1 MGRYY
6 SDELEKGVMLLYFQR
21 DPEKYAE
28 GVSLIEQAVEKEEP
42 DAFYFLARCYAWGDG
57 NVESDDDKAIELSRR
72 GIELGSDLCVLGAD
86 RFGGLRGALEA
97 AMHHSLAESFEAVK
111 RQAEAGDPMAQ
122 YAVGLF
128 YYWQDISALQRPS
141 SQAEYDRNEIENS
154 KEAHKWFRMAARC
167 GCLPAF
173 RNVYYSFANGG
184 NGVQKNIQA
193 ALAFAEEAK
202 DWVDLTGEFCRS
214 VSIEYKELNNPQ
226 RRIAWLERAADRG
239 EGRCMNTLG
248 VLYAEGKEGL
258 PVDERKAFSYYLKAA
273 EAGNTDGMYNVA
285 MKYKD
290 GIGTQQDGAKAFH
303 YFQMG
308 AEKGDYDCLYHVSRY
323 YFTGEWGVPQD
334 YAECLRVSK
343 QAAEAGSN
351 RAKYHIGYCYLY
363 GKGCEINYSV
373 ALQNLKE
380 CVAKA
385 DIPDAYR
392 CLAEIYDRG
401 LGVSADAQAAAENY
415 EKAAAKG
422 SIEAKERLEQGF
434 KKNLFG
440 KWKRR

>member
-57 NVESDDDKAIELSRR
+57 NVEQNDDRAIELSRR

-86 RFGGLRGALEA
+86 RFDGLRGELEA
-97 AMHHSLAESFEAVK
+97 AMHHSLEDSFEAVK
-111 RQAEAGDPMAQ
+111 QQASAGDPMAQ

-128 YYWQDISALQRPS
+128 YYWQDISKLQRPS
-141 SQAEYDRNEIENS
+141 SQAEYDKNEIENS
-154 KEAHKWFRMAARC
+154 REAHKWFRMAARC
-167 GCLPAF
+167 GCIPAF

-214 VSIEYKELNNPQ
+214 VSLEYKELNNPQ

-258 PVDERKAFSYYLKAA
+258 PVDERKAFSYYLRAA

-290 GIGTQQDGAKAFH
+290 GIGTPQDGAKAFH
-303 YFQMG
+303 YYQMG
-308 AEKGDYDCLYHVSRY
+308 AERGDYDCLYHVSRY

-334 YAECLRVSK
+334 YAKCLRVSK
-343 QAAEAGSN
+343 LAAEAGSN

-363 GKGCEINYSV
+363 GKGCEINYPL

-401 LGVSADAQAAAENY
+401 LGVSADVNAAAENY

-440 KWKRR
+440 KWKRK